1 MPASSN
7 CQAVSTISNGIK
19 SIVPTS
25 EAPKGDKEKGSQGSK
40 GKSGSSGSGSGSGS
54 GSNNGAAARLPSL
67 ILGAL
72 VAAAVGGVVAL

>member
-25 EAPKGDKEKGSQGSK
+25 EAPQGDKKGGQGSQGSQGSK
-40 GKSGSSGSGSGSGS
+40 GKSGSSGS